1 MKKDV
6 KGEKKAKVTE
16 NGYYTVGQISRML
29 NGQVSPSTVKRMF
42 NKGEFAGR
50 VNMVSGK
57 RLIQWQSVL
66 DWFKDHNLSLDNIV
80 VEKKRGEKWKD
91 LKRKY

>member
-1 MKKDV
+1 
-6 KGEKKAKVTE
+6 
-16 NGYYTVGQISRML
+16 
-29 NGQVSPSTVKRMF
+29 MF